1 MDIQELLEEDHT
13 SMLLVTEMLMSK
25 TSVKNNTGPS
35 LTTTVVLVRRGTIK
49 ILVKIVNMELV
60 YLENTRRALE

>member
-1 MDIQELLEEDHT
+1 
-13 SMLLVTEMLMSK
+13 MLMSK
-25 TSVKNNTGPS
+25 TSGKNNTGPS

-60 YLENTRRALE
+60 YLENTRGALE